1 MIATAPMGRGVAGG
15 TRRGG
20 ASIRGNAGG
29 NRACGLLAGPERVAS
44 PVGDEQTACT
54 WRQLAPYGHKRP
66 AGSTQWPALST

>member
-20 ASIRGNAGG
+20 APIRGNAGG

-44 PVGDEQTACT
+44 PVDEQTACT
-54 WRQLAPYGHKRP
+54 GRQLAPYGHKWPGRLHAV
-66 AGSTQWPALST
+66 AGAVD